1 MRMKQS
7 PIENERKDRED
18 SRVKLQTKQFIERTI
33 EKQHME
39 RRSGDAFFSLF
50 RQTKTR
56 KCLFVPGKKAFQNF
70 VGTGKLVRGCF
81 FFVCL
86 DFSSFLDSSARVC
99 RGVIHCA
106 LFE

>member
-1 MRMKQS
+1 MRMKQR

-18 SRVKLQTKQFIERTI
+18 SERHRVKLQTKQFIERTI

-56 KCLFVPGKKAFQNF
+56 KCLFVTEKKAFQNF
-70 VGTGKLVRGCF
+70 LGKGKLVRGCF
-81 FFVCL
+81 F
-86 DFSSFLDSSARVC
+86 
-99 RGVIHCA
+99 
-106 LFE
+106 LFASISLHF